1 MGGFTDATP
10 SAPSRARSCTLKQKC
25 RASCGNRERLGITVL
40 PLPSDP
46 QPQGQIKGKVAGPE
60 TSVASITWG
69 LDEPWS
75 GVTWAKKA
83 AVVSAARHHPRPTG
97 RSSSENAGTPTWEG
111 ASGVARGMQ
120 GGWHTGQEPS
130 SALSQEGPAPGI
142 PFLCQARGEPQ
153 TVGHRARDT
162 PLTNHSFYFLYW
174 VYTNLQDTNAELTGI
189 LQFLDLERM
198 LPRGA
203 VHSHLSG
210 TTPPGRLVG
219 KKDAK
224 GLLELRGPLTQRP
237 SVYLT

>member
-1 MGGFTDATP
+1 MQGFVRQPGKA
-10 SAPSRARSCTLKQKC
+10 
-25 RASCGNRERLGITVL
+25 GNYCSS
-40 PLPSDP
+40 LPSDP

-111 ASGVARGMQ
+111 VSGVARGMQ
-120 GGWHTGQEPS
+120 GGWHTGQEPG

-153 TVGHRARDT
+153 TVGHRARET
-162 PLTNHSFYFLYW
+162 PLVQTIHFISCIGFIQ
-174 VYTNLQDTNAELTGI
+174 TCKIQ
-189 LQFLDLERM
+189 
-198 LPRGA
+198 
-203 VHSHLSG
+203 
-210 TTPPGRLVG
+210 
-219 KKDAK
+219 
-224 GLLELRGPLTQRP
+224 TQ
-237 SVYLT
+237 SSLGFFSS